1 MADAMFERI
10 TIDPEICH
18 GEPCLRGLRIPASL
32 VVSLV
37 AAGMTAAEIVQEYP
51 DLEPEDIRAALE
63 YAAFVTR
70 EQVIPL
76 KVAA

>member
-1 MADAMFERI
+1 M
-10 TIDPEICH
+10 
-18 GEPCLRGLRIPASL
+18 RIPASL

-37 AAGMTAAEIVQEYP
+37 AAGMTAEEIVREYP
-51 DLEPEDIRAALE
+51 DLEPADIREALE